1 MKKNA
6 SIKTYDQVHEA
17 IRQQDIVVTHRQQ
30 GFTVFNQEVVS
41 PHLVITY
48 CHEGSARGIYDMR
61 EWTYSKGELFI
72 VMPEH
77 LVNQL
82 WCSGDFVFT
91 RIVISAQLVKEAI
104 AYGLNHVSEP
114 LNLGTKIRLNTLQ
127 AQRLLTIA
135 DLLADIGTESAGD
148 QTLLRQAL
156 TDQLLVGYRLLC
168 IYAAGQEQKSD
179 NRNRTDLVA
188 DFCRLVVE
196 HWRES
201 REVQFYAERLGLTPK
216 YFAKVFRQV
225 SGGLSP
231 TAWIEQYVT
240 MQAKRL
246 ISQHPNWTFSTI
258 AADIGFNEPQSFHRY
273 FKRVTGITAS
283 EYRDSL
289 TSNKEVLELG

>member
-1 MKKNA
+1 MHGLWRSATEKSGCA
-6 SIKTYDQVHEA
+6 S
-17 IRQQDIVVTHRQQ
+17 R
-30 GFTVFNQEVVS
+30 VFNQEVVS

-48 CHEGSARGIYDMR
+48 CHEGSARGIYDLG

-82 WCSGDFVFT
+82 WCSSDFVFT
-91 RIVISAQLVKEAI
+91 RIVVSAQLVSEAF
-104 AYGLNHVSEP
+104 AYGLNHVGEP
-114 LNLGTKIRLNTLQ
+114 LHLSTKIRLNSAQ

-135 DLLADIGTESAGD
+135 DLLADISTEKAGD
-148 QTLLRQAL
+148 PALVRQAL
-156 TDQLLVGYRLLC
+156 TDLLLVGYRLLC
-168 IYAAGQEQKSD
+168 LYAAGQEQKSD
-179 NRNRTDLVA
+179 THSRTDLFA
-188 DFCRLVVE
+188 NFCRLVVE

-201 REVQFYAERLGLTPK
+201 REVQFYAERLDLTPK

-231 TAWIEQYVT
+231 TTWIEQYVT

-246 ISQHPNWTFSTI
+246 IAQHPDWTFSTI

-283 EYRDSL
+283 DYRESL
-289 TSNKEVLELG
+289 NR